1 MKQLTLAI
9 LVVLISLALINC
21 GAETLTPEKAKQ
33 TIDKEVDGL
42 VQKVVET
49 QKGEISEEDMKKM
62 NEKVA
67 EIKQAIKVMEIKQ
80 EEKDFIAKVEITAWK
95 EPVNVEMKFS
105 KGDEGWQIDAVKLPE
120 VQWMTRKEVIE
131 KINAKLAA
139 ASKMGKIKATIGDMK
154 TIGTALESYITD
166 YYKAPEVESFAE
178 LKKILEPFYI
188 KTLPLT
194 DAWGNPFHYYH
205 GTGESQDAYA
215 VGSGGSDG
223 KFEGFEQK
231 GTYTDTK
238 GKDIIFSNGEFTFAP
253 EIK

>member
-21 GAETLTPEKAKQ
+21 GAEKLTPAKAKE

-42 VQKVVET
+42 VQKAVET

-62 NEKVA
+62 NEKVS

-105 KGDEGWQIDAVKLPE
+105 KGDDGWQIDAVKLPE

-131 KINAKLAA
+131 KIDAQLAA
-139 ASKMGKIKATIGDMK
+139 ASKMGKIKATMGDMK
-154 TIGTALESYITD
+154 FIGTAIESYITD
-166 YYKAPEVESFAE
+166 NYKAPEVGSFVE
-178 LKKILEPFYI
+178 LKEILEPFYVR
-188 KTLPLT
+188 TLPLT

-205 GTGESQDAYA
+205 GTGETQDAYA

-231 GTYTDTK
+231 GTYTDTE
-238 GKDIIFSNGEFTFAP
+238 GKDIIFSSGEFTFAP